1 MTQGQGQAVKVQS
14 ALESSAPHHLNI
26 GEGQQPGEV
35 VVSKQPGDTP
45 SVVLG
50 NDGPGIASG
59 ILGANNQQSGF
70 VQLFTAR
77 LAAKFEADDVLKSA
91 KARSF
96 LDEIQQLFEL
106 LAAMA
111 SYPET
116 AEFEEV
122 HMLSIHAEY

>member
-1 MTQGQGQAVKVQS
+1 MTQGQGQGVKVQS
-14 ALESSAPHHLNI
+14 ALERNGI

-35 VVSKQPGDTP
+35 VSQQSGDTP
-45 SVVLG
+45 ALVLG
-50 NDGPGIASG
+50 SDGPSITSSSG
-59 ILGANNQQSGF
+59 VLGANNQQSGF